1 MGYYSDIRNSQY
13 AAKDT
18 ALINRMNGVSNHSAI
33 GAMLATQAPNAIM
46 NILSGNSIFGNL
58 TLKKNSASEEEAIQD
73 IQKEQETNQQISDI
87 KDFNKARSAFCA
99 NKTKANAKALLDV
112 VNKNSNNPTIKAGFT
127 ESLRKEVEAL
137 LKQ

>member
-18 ALINRMNGVSNHSAI
+18 ALINR
-33 GAMLATQAPNAIM
+33 
-46 NILSGNSIFGNL
+46 SGNSIFGNL

>member
-18 ALINRMNGVSNHSAI
+18 ALINRMQGVTNHSPL

-58 TLKKNSASEEEAIQD
+58 TLKKDSTSEEVVAQD
-73 IQKEQETNQQISDI
+73 TQKEQSMEEQTSNLT
-87 KDFNKARSAFCA
+87 DFNRARSAFCA
-99 NKTKANAKALLDV
+99 NKTKANAQKLQDAYNKDPKNPAIQKAYKLLQ
-112 VNKNSNNPTIKAGFT
+112 
-127 ESLRKEVEAL
+127 KEVEEL
-137 LKQ
+137 LKK